1 MMTYVAAARQI
12 YDLSFHVKSIL
23 EGSEVK
29 NTKCFAAKKKTSKE
43 ESADALM
50 DILDERPYND
60 ATNDQRHIRV

>member
-1 MMTYVAAARQI
+1 MTYVVAARQI

-29 NTKCFAAKKKTSKE
+29 NTECFTAKKDLTTQE

-50 DILDERPYND
+50 DILDE
-60 ATNDQRHIRV
+60 AI